1 MIKGI
6 NHVGV
11 VVKNIDEVLSFLKET
26 FGAEEVKR
34 MAFPQLKQVSSVVR
48 IGEGSFELME
58 PTAPDGTVG
67 KFLES
72 RGGGLHHI
80 SLLCDDIEGVCAEL
94 EKKGITIIG
103 KMFDKPPKVAFIHP
117 KSAKGILF
125 ELAERVPEEGS

>member
-11 VVKNIDEVLSFLKET
+11 VVKSIDDMLGFLKEA

-34 MAFPQLKQVSSVVR
+34 MEFPQLKQISSIVK

-58 PTAPDGTVG
+58 ATAPEGTVA
-67 KFLES
+67 KFLETK
-72 RGGGLHHI
+72 GGGLHHV
-80 SLLCDDIEGVCAEL
+80 SLLCDDIEAVCAEL
-94 EKKGITIIG
+94 EQKGLTIIG

-125 ELAERVPEEGS
+125 ELAEKA